1 LIDGGK
7 FMAENAVADGAQ
19 TVAPPTAGAG
29 EGQSAGGSVLAELE
43 ADDAKGAV
51 AETTT
56 DPWGDT
62 ELLKKLESLDF
73 SKAPEALRRKLEA
86 PFVSD
91 YTRKWQAVAE
101 ERKQLQSERERIFN
115 VALERLKGGGVEA
128 PSQTVQDQIRERL
141 EAGDMNAIP
150 ELVKQEIEREVGPMR
165 QQAAL
170 RTALDKAFQL
180 SPLVREKEPEIAG
193 ILREDPVLQ
202 QMASANNYQF
212 APYVLAGLADRIE
225 KVQIKAEFEAFK
237 ASAEAEKKAYAKR
250 LLAEV
255 QARGASLP
263 PVTSQA
269 GSSGTASRGGAP
281 SSLQDIMRDAWVK
294 AGGTLDP
301 RL

>member
-1 LIDGGK
+1 
-7 FMAENAVADGAQ
+7 MAENAVADGAQ
-19 TVAPPTAGAG
+19 TVAPAETQGAG
-29 EGQSAGGSVLAELE
+29 DVQSAGGGILAELE
-43 ADDAKGAV
+43 ADDASTQAG
-51 AETTT
+51 TTP
-56 DPWGDT
+56 DPWGDA

-91 YTRKWQAVAE
+91 YTKKWQAVAE
-101 ERKQLQSERERIFN
+101 ERKQLQAERERIFN
-115 VALERLKGGGVEA
+115 VALERIKGGGVEE

-150 ELVKQEIEREVGPMR
+150 DLVRQEIEREVGPMR

-170 RTALDKAFQL
+170 RGALDKAFQL
-180 SPLVREKEPEIAG
+180 SPLVKEKEPEIAG
-193 ILREDPVLQ
+193 MLREDPLLQ

-225 KVQIKAEFEAFK
+225 KAQLAQQMEAMK
-237 ASAEAEKKAYAKR
+237 ASFESEKRAYAKR
-250 LLAEV
+250 AIEEFR
-255 QARGASLP
+255 ARGASLP

-269 GSSGTASRGGAP
+269 GSGVTNGRADGAASLREA
-281 SSLQDIMRDAWVK
+281 MAEAFVK

>member
-1 LIDGGK
+1 
-7 FMAENAVADGAQ
+7 MAENAVADGAQ
-19 TVAPPTAGAG
+19 TVAPTQSGAG
-29 EGQSAGGSVLAELE
+29 DVQSAGGSVLAELE
-43 ADDAKGAV
+43 ADTQQADAGS
-51 AETTT
+51 TS

-62 ELLKKLESLDF
+62 EFLKRLESLDF
-73 SKAPEALRRKLEA
+73 AKAPEAIRRKVEA
-86 PFVSD
+86 PFVKD
-91 YTRKWQAVAE
+91 YTTKWQAVAE

-150 ELVKQEIEREVGPMR
+150 DLVKQEIEKEVGPMR

-170 RTALDKAFQL
+170 RSALDRAVQM
-180 SPLVREKEPEIAG
+180 SPLVREKEPEIAT
-193 ILREDPVLQ
+193 ILRDDPVLQ

-225 KVQIKAEFEAFK
+225 KAQIQQQFEAFK
-237 ASAEAEKKAYAKR
+237 VQAEAEKKAYAKR
-250 LLAEV
+250 AIEEYRT
-255 QARGASLP
+255 RGASLP

-269 GSSGTASRGGAP
+269 GSGGTNGRGEAP
-281 SSLQDIMRDAWVK
+281 ANLQEIMRDAWVK

-301 RL
+301 RI

>member
-1 LIDGGK
+1 
-7 FMAENAVADGAQ
+7 MADNAVADGAQ
-19 TVAPPTAGAG
+19 TVAPSEGTGAG
-29 EGQSAGGSVLAELE
+29 DVQSAGGSILAELE
-43 ADDAKGAV
+43 APEPTA
-51 AETTT
+51 AEASP
-56 DPWGDT
+56 DPWGDP
-62 ELLKKLESLDF
+62 EFLKKLESLDF
-73 SKAPEALRRKLEA
+73 SKAPEALRRKVEA

-91 YTRKWQAVAE
+91 YTKKWQAVAD
-101 ERKQLQSERERIFN
+101 ERRQLQSERERIFN
-115 VALERLKGGGVEA
+115 AALERIQSGGVEA

-150 ELVKQEIEREVGPMR
+150 DLVKQEIEREVGPMR

-170 RTALDKAFQL
+170 RSALDKAFQL

-225 KVQIKAEFEAFK
+225 KANLAQQIETMKSSF
-237 ASAEAEKKAYAKR
+237 EAEKKAYAR
-250 LLAEV
+250 RAIEEYRT
-255 QARGASLP
+255 RGASLP

-269 GSSGTASRGGAP
+269 GSSGSNGRGEGTL
-281 SSLQDIMRDAWVK
+281 SLQEAMRDAWVK